1 MAGSKSENM
10 DGSREPRVGLTMTPS
25 EFGDDG
31 SQNKVLT
38 RRDLND
44 SGGCVTSLEDCRSLR
59 KNCSIYR
66 VEPAEILSCCKGE
79 RGQFVESM
87 VKTGK

>member
-1 MAGSKSENM
+1 MAGSISENM

-31 SQNKVLT
+31 SQDKVLT

-59 KNCSIYR
+59 KKIAAFIEWSRRKY
-66 VEPAEILSCCKGE
+66 
-79 RGQFVESM
+79 
-87 VKTGK
+87 